1 MLPLVFSFFSKCFH
15 LFSNLLCPNPQPSCA
30 AGAQPPL
37 NEQIKEQTGSNK
49 AVFAAPCVSCR
60 LLPGMTFYS
69 VWAGSKQRQVCCYQP
84 GILCVGHGT
93 IQYGLPTGERKVLFF
108 FCFVSFFLVLS
119 FRRKRSR
126 RCAPLFFMSRR
137 V

>member
-30 AGAQPPL
+30 AGAQPLL

-69 VWAGSKQRQVCCYQP
+69 AWAGSKQRQV
-84 GILCVGHGT
+84 LL
-93 IQYGLPTGERKVLFF
+93 LPARNFVCWSRDNTVRPANWGKKGFCFF

-126 RCAPLFFMSRR
+126 RAPLFFMSRR